1 MNNTKILHYKRLS
14 SHWGIYALKVILGLV
29 ICSPIIFCVMLSLKH
44 SSEMLTA
51 NAANLITDNPT
62 LENYQWVIQHVALGT
77 YYKNTIIQCAMV
89 IIAQVILCSFAAYGL
104 VFFKFKGKKLFFTLI
119 LMHMMIPGDVVIIM
133 NYIQMQHWH
142 LTDTHIGMA
151 LPYLAGGMG
160 IFLMRQFYLTIPRE
174 LKEASELDGCSD
186 MGFFFR
192 IALPLSVPSLSSL
205 AIYQFILIYNRYFWP
220 LLVTN
225 TDGMR
230 TIQIGMAM
238 LEDSDSGKV
247 SYTLAGAALCILPV
261 IVVFIFGLRYLIK
274 GMTAGSVK
282 G

>member
-1 MNNTKILHYKRLS
+1 
-14 SHWGIYALKVILGLV
+14 
-29 ICSPIIFCVMLSLKH
+29 
-44 SSEMLTA
+44 
-51 NAANLITDNPT
+51 
-62 LENYQWVIQHVALGT
+62 
-77 YYKNTIIQCAMV
+77 
-89 IIAQVILCSFAAYGL
+89 
-104 VFFKFKGKKLFFTLI
+104 
-119 LMHMMIPGDVVIIM
+119 
-133 NYIQMQHWH
+133 
-142 LTDTHIGMA
+142 
-151 LPYLAGGMG
+151 
-160 IFLMRQFYLTIPRE
+160 MRQFYLTIPRE

-247 SYTLAGAALCILPV
+247 SYTLRWMI
-261 IVVFIFGLRYLIK
+261 
-274 GMTAGSVK
+274 T
-282 G
+282 